1 MLMEQWNP
9 LGVVGVI
16 TAFNF
21 PVAVYGWNS
30 SIAMAC
36 GNCVLW
42 YVQYPNSYS
51 YTYRFSLGVLFIS
64 TMCSH
69 KEQTAWEKMHRTY
82 RF

>member
-1 MLMEQWNP
+1 MLSTGTAYRLILDVFCCLAGKGHMLMEQWNP

-42 YVQYPNSYS
+42 YVQYPKFIQ
-51 YTYRFSLGVLFIS
+51 TYI
-64 TMCSH
+64 
-69 KEQTAWEKMHRTY
+69 
-82 RF
+82 

>member
-1 MLMEQWNP
+1 MLLEQWNP
-9 LGVVGVI
+9 LGLVGVI

-42 YVQYPNSYS
+42 YVK
-51 YTYRFSLGVLFIS
+51 TVIGFIS
-64 TMCSH
+64 LRSETC
-69 KEQTAWEKMHRTY
+69 KLLEIV
-82 RF
+82 

>member
-1 MLMEQWNP
+1 MLLEQWNP
-9 LGVVGVI
+9 LGLVGVI

-42 YVQYPNSYS
+42 YVK
-51 YTYRFSLGVLFIS
+51 TVVCFINIRS
-64 TMCSH
+64 ETC
-69 KEQTAWEKMHRTY
+69 KRLKIA
-82 RF
+82 

>member
-1 MLMEQWNP
+1 MLLEQWNP
-9 LGVVGVI
+9 LGLVGVI

-42 YVQYPNSYS
+42 YVK
-51 YTYRFSLGVLFIS
+51 TVIGFINLWS
-64 TMCSH
+64 ETC
-69 KEQTAWEKMHRTY
+69 KLLEIV
-82 RF
+82 

>member
-1 MLMEQWNP
+1 MLLEQWNP
-9 LGVVGVI
+9 LGLVGVI

-42 YVQYPNSYS
+42 YVK
-51 YTYRFSLGVLFIS
+51 TVIGFIS
-64 TMCSH
+64 LWSETC
-69 KEQTAWEKMHRTY
+69 KLLEIV
-82 RF
+82 